1 MYEYIND
8 RLFVTAVGVKGSAVV
23 NSILTVVNL
32 CVMAL
37 VVIVGFYYADIDNWT
52 IEGKEQ
58 PVSKS

>member
-1 MYEYIND
+1 M
-8 RLFVTAVGVKGSAVV
+8 GVKGSAVV

-52 IEGKEQ
+52 IEGEEQ
-58 PVSKS
+58 PSWQILRWLITQA